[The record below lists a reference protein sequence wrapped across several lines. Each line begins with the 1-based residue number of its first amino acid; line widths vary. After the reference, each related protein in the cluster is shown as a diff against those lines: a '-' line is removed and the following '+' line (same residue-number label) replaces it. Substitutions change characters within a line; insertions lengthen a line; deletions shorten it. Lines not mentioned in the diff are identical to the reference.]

1 MSEPILAARGISK
14 CFGPV
19 KALDDVDLV
28 LGGAEIHALMGE
40 NGAGKST
47 LIQCLTGVHAP
58 DAGSLFLCGAPL
70 RVQSPR
76 DAERRGISTVYQE
89 VNLLAHLSIAENICI
104 GREPLRSNWFP
115 SIRWSR
121 VREQARAAIARLGLR
136 LDVNKE
142 LGQCSI
148 AVQQLVAIAR
158 ALDVRARVLIL
169 DEPTSS
175 LDRGETERLFALL
188 RQLRQSGLAILL
200 VTHFLDQVYALA
212 DRVTVLRD
220 GRKVGEHR
228 LADLPRETL
237 VRLMVG
243 RELRQSSPTEFQAPQ
258 SPKVEKAR
266 LEAKNLNRRNAVQGV
281 SFDLRAGDGLGLCGL
296 LGSGRTETARLL
308 FGADCPDGGEVR
320 VDGED
325 ARLRTPRDAI
335 RRGIAMT
342 PEDRKAEGVFPHL
355 SVADN
360 ILLALE
366 ANPVGKHR
374 LSASERRELVEHFIR
389 TLGIRTPGPDAPVA
403 SLSGGNQQKVILA
416 RWLALSPR
424 ILILDEPTRGID
436 VGAKAE
442 ITSAIQKL
450 RATGTA
456 IVFISSEIEETPRVC
471 DRALVLRDRR
481 AVGELRG
488 GQVTEDAI
496 LAAIAADA

>member
-1 MSEPILAARGISK
+1 MPEPIFAARGISK

-19 KALDDVDLV
+19 KALDEVDLA
-28 LGGAEIHALMGE
+28 LEGAEVHALMGE

-47 LIQCLTGVHAP
+47 LIQCLTGVHP
-58 DAGSLFLCGAPL
+58 LDAGSLFLSGEPL
-70 RVQSPR
+70 RVHSPR
-76 DAERRGISTVYQE
+76 DAERKGISTVYQE

-104 GREPLRSNWFP
+104 GREPVWSKWFRK
-115 SIRWSR
+115 IRWSR
-121 VREQARAAIARLGLR
+121 AREQARAAIGRLGLR

-148 AVQQLVAIAR
+148 AVQQFVAIAR
-158 ALDVRARVLIL
+158 AMDVRARVLIL

-220 GRKVGEHR
+220 GRRVGVHR
-228 LADLPRETL
+228 LPDLPREQL
-237 VRLMVG
+237 VRLMIG
-243 RELRQSSPTEFQAPQ
+243 REMRRAAPADIHDSQSQNLGTAL
-258 SPKVEKAR
+258 
-266 LEAKNLNRRNAVQGV
+266 LEAKNLHRRNAVQGV
-281 SFDLRAGDGLGLCGL
+281 SLELRAGDGLGLCGL
-296 LGSGRTETARLL
+296 LGSGRSETARLL
-308 FGADCPDGGEVR
+308 FGADRPDAGELL
-320 VDGED
+320 VDGQV
-325 ARLRTPRDAI
+325 ARLRTPRDAV

-342 PEDRKAEGVFPHL
+342 PDDRKADGVFAGL

-360 ILLALE
+360 ILIALD
-366 ANPVGKHR
+366 AISAGRHR
-374 LSASERRELVEHFIR
+374 LSASKRRDLVERLIR
-389 TLGIRTPGPDAPVA
+389 SLGIKTPGHDAPV
-403 SLSGGNQQKVILA
+403 SNLSGGNQQKVILA

-450 RATGTA
+450 RADGTA
-456 IVFISSEIEETPRVC
+456 IVFISSEIEEVPRVC
-471 DRALVLRDRR
+471 NRALVLRDRR

-488 GQVTEDAI
+488 TQVNEDAI
-496 LAAIAADA
+496 LAAIAAEA

>member
-1 MSEPILAARGISK
+1 MPEPIFAARRISK

-19 KALDDVDLV
+19 KALDEVDLA
-28 LGGAEIHALMGE
+28 LEGAEVHALMGE

-58 DAGSLFLCGAPL
+58 DAGAFFLCGELL
-70 RVQSPR
+70 RIQSPR
-76 DAERRGISTVYQE
+76 EAERKGISTVFQE
-89 VNLLAHLSIAENICI
+89 VNLLPHLSIAENMCI
-104 GREPLRSNWFP
+104 GREPVWSRWFRK
-115 SIRWSR
+115 IRWSR
-121 VREQARAAIARLGLR
+121 VRAKARAAVGRLGLR

-158 ALDVRARVLIL
+158 AMDVQARVLIL

-188 RQLRQSGLAILL
+188 RQLRQAGLAILL

-220 GRKVGEHR
+220 GRRVGEHR
-228 LADLPRETL
+228 MADLPREKL

-243 RELRQSSPTEFQAPQ
+243 RELSQTVSSDHQGAP
-258 SPKVEKAR
+258 SAMVGKAL
-266 LEAKNLNRRNAVQGV
+266 LEAKDLYRRNAVHGV
-281 SFDLRAGDGLGLCGL
+281 SLDLRAGDCLGLCGL

-308 FGADCPDGGEVR
+308 FGADHPTGGELL
-320 VDGED
+320 VDGEA
-325 ARLRTPRDAI
+325 ARLRTPRDAV
-335 RRGIAMT
+335 RCGIAMT
-342 PEDRKAEGVFPHL
+342 PEDRKAEGIFPHL

-360 ILLALE
+360 IVLALE
-366 ANPVGKHR
+366 SNAVGKR
-374 LSASERRELVEHFIR
+374 LSARERHDLVARFIR
-389 TLGIRTPGPDAPVA
+389 MLGIKTPGPHTPVA

-436 VGAKAE
+436 IGAKAE
-442 ITSAIQKL
+442 ITTAIQTL
-450 RATGTA
+450 RADGTA

-471 DRALVLRDRR
+471 NRALVLRDRR

-488 GQVTEDAI
+488 PQVNEDAI